1 MSSIKLKH
9 ASGNGV
15 IIAAPS
21 SNPSSDKTINLPS
34 DEAGVFAT
42 KNSNDS
48 LQNIAG
54 INGGAIGTKNLIIN
68 GGLNVYQRASARAAT
83 TQGAGYAT
91 ADRWKNQWNHL
102 GVTATETVTDLASSD
117 SPYTEGHR
125 KYLRFALASAGT
137 AAVNSY
143 IELSQLV
150 EAQNLATS
158 GWDYTSSSSKITLQF
173 WFRCSTNQTFYCS
186 LQSYD
191 GTVQNYV
198 FPFTASGNNTWTKIT
213 HTISGNSN
221 ITFNNDNGHGL
232 NIRIIPFYGTS
243 YSGTNVTNNSWV
255 AFNTDYVPDMATT
268 WLTAGASTFDYTA
281 VQLEVGPTAS
291 TFVHETYAETLRKC
305 QRYYFQHINGVVNQS
320 VCENAGFYQ
329 SSQLFCSIQ
338 CPVSMRTEPTML
350 VSSGTNHFRYY
361 HNNGSAYTDS
371 LNSLSYS
378 NAGKTILMLYRGSLS
393 GTAGMTAIL
402 RAGTTDTSLAMSAE
416 L

>member
-291 TFVHETYAETLRKC
+291 TFVHEPYEETLRKC
-305 QRYYFQHINGVVNQS
+305 HRYYVVLEHQTGSVTESLMNGVQY
-320 VCENAGFYQ
+320 NATGAYGVINLPATMR
-329 SSQLFCSIQ
+329 STAPTLSQVTGTDYYLSI
-338 CPVSMRTEPTML
+338 
-350 VSSGTNHFRYY
+350 G
-361 HNNGSAYTDS
+361 NGSSVAFDDFTLQRAS
-371 LNSLSYS
+371 ERNIEMSWASNRGQGNSVWVRT
-378 NAGKTILMLYRGSLS
+378 NAQGAK
-393 GTAGMTAIL
+393 
-402 RAGTTDTSLAMSAE
+402 LAVDAE